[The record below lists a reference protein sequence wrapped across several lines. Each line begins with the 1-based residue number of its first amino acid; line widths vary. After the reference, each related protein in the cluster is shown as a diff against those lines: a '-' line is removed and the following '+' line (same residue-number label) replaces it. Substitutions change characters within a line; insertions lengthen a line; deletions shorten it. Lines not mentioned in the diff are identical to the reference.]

1 MDVETAF
8 LNGDL
13 EEEIYMEM
21 PEGFEDNPG
30 KVCKLNKT
38 LYGLKQSAREWNMK
52 FVNEMKAK
60 GFLQS
65 TTDPCV
71 FFKKSREKL
80 IIISIFVD
88 DNIIIGTKEDVVE
101 TKEMLSKM
109 FKMKDLGDLK
119 YIVGIKVEQTTT
131 TTNLSQSHYINDML
145 HRFNMQNCKPSTT
158 PLPTNINK
166 DEQDA
171 LVKFKDETLYKQAI
185 GSLIYLANA
194 TRPDISFA
202 VSQLA
207 RKMQDPSNQDWHNT
221 KRIFRYLQGTK
232 NMKLVYQRKKSEL
245 CGFSDASYAEDRQDR
260 KSTSGHIFMMNGG
273 AVSWKS
279 NKQPIVSLSSMEAE
293 YIALASAVKEGL
305 WLKKFE
311 KELLMPEKTLT
322 IFQDNQSTIKTA
334 SHRIHNDRSKH
345 IDVRYHFIRE
355 CVEKKVVRVEYCPT
369 NEMTADALTK
379 SLGRI
384 LHERHVRSMGLVQE
398 KLSLRED
405 VGISGN
411 NNFV

>member
-1 MDVETAF
+1 
-8 LNGDL
+8 
-13 EEEIYMEM
+13 
-21 PEGFEDNPG
+21 
-30 KVCKLNKT
+30 
-38 LYGLKQSAREWNMK
+38 
-52 FVNEMKAK
+52 
-60 GFLQS
+60 
-65 TTDPCV
+65 
-71 FFKKSREKL
+71 
-80 IIISIFVD
+80 
-88 DNIIIGTKEDVVE
+88 
-101 TKEMLSKM
+101 M
-109 FKMKDLGDLK
+109 FKMKDLGELK
-119 YIVGIKVEQTTT
+119 FIIGIKVEQTTT
-131 TTNLSQSHYINDML
+131 TTKLSQEQYIKDML
-145 HRFNMQNCKPSTT
+145 QRFNMTNCKPTTT

-207 RKMQDPSNQDWHNT
+207 RKMQDPSYQDWHNT

-293 YIALASAVKEGL
+293 YIALANAVKEGL

-311 KELLMPEKTLT
+311 KELLMPEKTLI
-322 IFQDNQSTIKTA
+322 IFEDNQSTIKTA
-334 SHRIHNDRSKH
+334 NHRIHNDRSKH

-384 LHERHVRSMGLVQE
+384 LHDRHVRNMGLVQE
-398 KLSLRED
+398 ASSLRGD
-405 VGISGN
+405 VRISAN
-411 NNFV
+411 QDAS